1 MFALRE
7 LNEGKAVQA
16 GHKREIEELNT
27 KKNQEISS
35 LNSRLQQVIVLSRFL
50 VLTLDF
56 NRSLVYLDFLVL
68 TLDFNR
74 L

>member
-16 GHKREIEELNT
+16 GHKREIEELNS

-56 NRSLVYLDFLVL
+56 K
-68 TLDFNR
+68 R

>member
-16 GHKREIEELNT
+16 GHKREIEELNS

-35 LNSRLQQVIVLSRFL
+35 LNSRLQQVIGLSRFL
-50 VLTLDF
+50 VLTLD
-56 NRSLVYLDFLVL
+56 L
-68 TLDFNR
+68 NR

>member
-16 GHKREIEELNT
+16 GHKREIEELNS

-50 VLTLDF
+50 VLTLD
-56 NRSLVYLDFLVL
+56 L
-68 TLDFNR
+68 NR

>member
-35 LNSRLQQVIVLSRFL
+35 LNSRLQQVIVLCRFL
-50 VLTLDF
+50 VLTLEF
-56 NRSLVYLDFLVL
+56 NRS
-68 TLDFNR
+68 
-74 L
+74 

>member
-1 MFALRE
+1 MFAFRE

-16 GHKREIEELNT
+16 GHKREIEELNS

-50 VLTLDF
+50 VLTLD
-56 NRSLVYLDFLVL
+56 L
-68 TLDFNR
+68 NR

>member
-50 VLTLDF
+50 V
-56 NRSLVYLDFLVL
+56 YL
-68 TLDFNR
+68 
-74 L
+74 

>member
-35 LNSRLQQVIVLSRFL
+35 LNSRLQQVIVLYRIL
-50 VLTLDF
+50 VLTRVF
-56 NRSLVYLDFLVL
+56 NRSVL
-68 TLDFNR
+68 Y
-74 L
+74 